1 MKVTNKEQAA
11 LLVNAVIIP
20 EVMGLGISVI
30 APINQHLF
38 DPHKEKALEG
48 LNALLDYLEME
59 ENSD

>member
-11 LLVNAVIIP
+11 LLVNGIIIP
-20 EVMGLGISVI
+20 EVMSLGGDVI

-38 DPHKEKALEG
+38 EPHKEKALEG

-59 ENSD
+59 EI

>member
-11 LLVNAVIIP
+11 LLVNVIIIP
-20 EVMGLGISVI
+20 EVMSLGGDVI

-38 DPHKEKALEG
+38 EPHKEKALEG

-59 ENSD
+59 EI